1 MKLKIEKIYLSLG
14 SRSLCSNDRYG
25 IVYYS
30 QLFTVFILIR
40 NCCDSLLPQV
50 EKLEN
55 NTNIRRTFEQREQR
69 DEYFGIFSN
78 IYL

>member
-1 MKLKIEKIYLSLG
+1 MKLIIEKIYLSLG

-30 QLFTVFILIR
+30 QLFTVLILIR